1 MSKMRENFVRL
12 AEARTNKALKM
23 LSVIG
28 NLSNRNN
35 YQYVNQDVEKIFGA
49 IEKELKRNRKRFETA
64 LGEQKDQGFK
74 LD

>member
-28 NLSNRNN
+28 NLSNKSN
-35 YQYVNQDVEKIFGA
+35 YQYTKNDVDKIFNA
-49 IEKELKRNRKRFETA
+49 LETELRRNRKRFETA
-64 LGEQKDQGFK
+64 LGEKKDKGFK

>member
-1 MSKMRENFVRL
+1 MRENFVRL

-28 NLSNRNN
+28 NLSNRSN
-35 YQYVNQDVEKIFGA
+35 YQYDKRDVDKIFGA
-49 IEKELKRNRKRFETA
+49 IEEELKRNRKRFETA
-64 LGEQKDQGFK
+64 LGERKSQGFK